1 MNRLH
6 RLRLSKDGRLGW
18 KEACSYRA
26 SECFCRTIATQLEGC
41 GLIKGIIARDVMV
54 RDGQITLD
62 DAKRVV
68 RKRWWILPVC
78 LVGCTGIAMGLVKFL
93 PKRFTSET
101 LVLVR
106 QPTVPTD
113 VVKPVVTEDLNQ
125 RLASMQEQILSRS
138 RLQPIIEQFGL
149 YASIRS
155 RRTMDELIAKLRT
168 SILVTPVEP
177 MQGTRGSSLPGF
189 HIDVTLETPELAQG
203 VCTEI
208 SSMFMEQNARSRE
221 QQAAQT
227 TSFLTEQLDQAKARL
242 DEQDARLAKFKAR
255 YLGALPDQEQ
265 TNLSLLTGMNS
276 QLEANTQALSRAQQD
291 KAFNQTL
298 LDQELANLR
307 SPQRGQNSV
316 TLDQQLA
323 LLQDQLLALQAKYT
337 GEHPDVVKL
346 KTQIQDLKR
355 QMAVLAART
364 QDQVSGESKIPPME
378 PPQVQQLRAR
388 IHQDEVSI
396 SSLSTQQE
404 RIQEQIKLLQSRIQS
419 SPAVEQQFKEL
430 TRSYQTALEFY
441 NDLLK
446 KRENSAM
453 AANLEHQQEGEQFS
467 VLDRPSLPSEPS
479 FPKKKLFVA
488 GGLGGGLALG
498 LGILFLIAVSDRS
511 MHTERDIEIC
521 LKLPVLAMVP
531 VIERPAHAD
540 GEKRGSTA
548 SMHALERKAG

>member
-1 MNRLH
+1 
-6 RLRLSKDGRLGW
+6 
-18 KEACSYRA
+18 
-26 SECFCRTIATQLEGC
+26 
-41 GLIKGIIARDVMV
+41 MV

-62 DAKRVV
+62 DAQRVL
-68 RKRWWILPVC
+68 RKHWWILPVC
-78 LVGCTGIAMGLVKFL
+78 LVTCTGIALGLVKLL

-138 RLQPIIEQFGL
+138 RLQPIIEKFGL
-149 YASIRS
+149 YASLRS
-155 RRTMDELIAKLRT
+155 RLAMDDLIAKLRT
-168 SILVTPVEP
+168 AIQVTPVQP
-177 MQGTRGSSLPGF
+177 MQGTRDNSLPGF
-189 HIDVTLETPELAQG
+189 HIDVTLDNPLLAQE

-227 TSFLTEQLDQAKARL
+227 TTFLTEQLDQAKARL

-276 QLEANTQALSRAQQD
+276 QLDANTQALSRAQQD

-298 LDQELANLR
+298 LDQEVANWR
-307 SPQRGQNSV
+307 SSQRGQNPV

-337 GEHPDVVKL
+337 DEHPDVIKL
-346 KTQIQDLKR
+346 KNHIQDLKK
-355 QMAVLAART
+355 QMASSAAKSE
-364 QDQVSGESKIPPME
+364 DQVGGESKATAME
-378 PPQVQQLRAR
+378 PPQIQQLRAK

-396 SSLSTQQE
+396 SNLSAGQE
-404 RIQEQIKLLQSRIQS
+404 KIQEQIKLLQSRIQS

-430 TRSYQTALEFY
+430 TRSYQTALDFY
-441 NDLLK
+441 NELLK

-453 AANLEHQQEGEQFS
+453 SANLEHQQEGEQFS
-467 VLDRPSLPSEPS
+467 VLDLPSLASEPS
-479 FPKKKLFVA
+479 FPKKKLFAA
-488 GGLGGGLALG
+488 GGLGAGLALG
-498 LGILFLIAVSDRS
+498 LGILFLIAISDKS

-521 LKLPVLAMVP
+521 LKLPVLTMVP
-531 VIERPAHAD
+531 VIERLARAD
-540 GEKRGSTA
+540 GEKRGSTT
-548 SMHALERKAG
+548 SNQVLGIKAG

>member
-1 MNRLH
+1 
-6 RLRLSKDGRLGW
+6 
-18 KEACSYRA
+18 
-26 SECFCRTIATQLEGC
+26 
-41 GLIKGIIARDVMV
+41 
-54 RDGQITLD
+54 
-62 DAKRVV
+62 
-68 RKRWWILPVC
+68 
-78 LVGCTGIAMGLVKFL
+78 
-93 PKRFTSET
+93 
-101 LVLVR
+101 
-106 QPTVPTD
+106 
-113 VVKPVVTEDLNQ
+113 
-125 RLASMQEQILSRS
+125 
-138 RLQPIIEQFGL
+138 
-149 YASIRS
+149 
-155 RRTMDELIAKLRT
+155 
-168 SILVTPVEP
+168 
-177 MQGTRGSSLPGF
+177 
-189 HIDVTLETPELAQG
+189 
-203 VCTEI
+203 
-208 SSMFMEQNARSRE
+208 MFMEQNARSRE

>member
-1 MNRLH
+1 
-6 RLRLSKDGRLGW
+6 
-18 KEACSYRA
+18 
-26 SECFCRTIATQLEGC
+26 
-41 GLIKGIIARDVMV
+41 MV
-54 RDGQITLD
+54 RDGQITWN
-62 DAKRVV
+62 DAMRVLQ
-68 RKRWWILPVC
+68 KRWWILPVC
-78 LVGCTGIAMGLVKFL
+78 LVTCTGIALGLVKLL

-138 RLQPIIEQFGL
+138 RLQPIIEKFGL

-155 RRTMDELIAKLRT
+155 RLTMDDLIAKLRT
-168 SILVTPVEP
+168 AIQVTPVQP
-177 MQGTRGSSLPGF
+177 MQGTRDNSLPGF
-189 HIDVTLETPELAQG
+189 HIDVTLDNPLLAQE

-221 QQAAQT
+221 QQAAHT
-227 TSFLTEQLDQAKARL
+227 TTFLTQQLDQAKGRL
-242 DEQDARLAKFKAR
+242 DEQDARLAKFKTR

-298 LDQELANLR
+298 LDQEVANWR
-307 SPQRGQNSV
+307 SSQRGQNPE

-337 GEHPDVVKL
+337 DEHPDVIKL
-346 KTQIQDLKR
+346 KNHIQDLKK
-355 QMAVLAART
+355 QMAPSAAKSEE
-364 QDQVSGESKIPPME
+364 QVAGESKATAME
-378 PPQVQQLRAR
+378 PPQIQQLRAK

-396 SSLSTQQE
+396 SSLSAGQE
-404 RIQEQIKLLQSRIQS
+404 KIQEQIKLLQSRIQS
-419 SPAVEQQFKEL
+419 TPAVEQQFKEL
-430 TRSYQTALEFY
+430 TRSYQTALDFY

-467 VLDRPSLPSEPS
+467 VLDLPSLPSEPS
-479 FPKKKLFVA
+479 FPKKKLFA
-488 GGLGGGLALG
+488 FGGLGAGLALG
-498 LGILFLIAVSDRS
+498 LGILFLIAISDKS
-511 MHTERDIEIC
+511 MHTEHDIEIC
-521 LKLPVLAMVP
+521 LKLPVLTMVP
-531 VIERPAHAD
+531 VIERLARAD
-540 GEKRGSTA
+540 GGKRVSPTFDQVLGI
-548 SMHALERKAG
+548 KAG